1 MVKQQRI
8 AKWFLCLACLVVL
21 VCMTQRMASLHALQQ
36 ALGLPVASAVASSA
50 DDAAEAQP
58 TPCELSAKS
67 LLASPPV
74 MFETLLFG
82 LGLLLVLL
90 APTVAARLR
99 IPPPRVISPT
109 TLRVHLRLCVFR
121 E

>member
-21 VCMTQRMASLHALQQ
+21 TCMTQRMASLHALQQ
-36 ALGLPVASAVASSA
+36 VTGLPVAGAVASAA
-50 DDAAEAQP
+50 DEATELQP

-74 MFETLLFG
+74 MFETLVLG

-99 IPPPRVISPT
+99 IPPPRVISPS